1 MWKYLPINIIFT
13 LIVFWIFRLYHSLW
27 SFAGVTE
34 LQNICAACIVSAG
47 GQFLGIWLLGLKMPR
62 SCYIFYGVLLL
73 IFVFADELFKQ
84 QKTKNMVFILSGG
97 IIFLSYLVRLWQG
110 SIFF

>member
-1 MWKYLPINIIFT
+1 MKKNYIIRIIILTGALAIGTVTGCPWYQIFGIPCPCCGITRAWISFFKGEFSAAFSYHPLFVPIT
-13 LIVFWIFRLYHSLW
+13 
-27 SFAGVTE
+27 GV
-34 LQNICAACIVSAG
+34 
-47 GQFLGIWLLGLKMPR
+47 
-62 SCYIFYGVLLL
+62 LL
-73 IFVFADELFKQ
+73 IFVFADKIFKK